1 MSGRPGAFG
10 PGSIVGTADVLNHR
24 MFRLMFYSPRIAPNT
39 GLDRQQTRFGLVAPH
54 RNNVLD
60 D

>member
-1 MSGRPGAFG
+1 VFK
-10 PGSIVGTADVLNHR
+10 
-24 MFRLMFYSPRIAPNT
+24 LMFYSPRPSPNT
-39 GLDRQQTRFGLVAPH
+39 GLERQRTRFGLVAPQ